1 MKYIFV
7 AGAPGS
13 KWSSVV
19 KNIYY
24 SADIDHS
31 DNTDQRTYDHNGVK
45 QLHLGAYWDPGME
58 FGNWFDKLNLYT
70 KEECEH
76 EFNKPFSAVGTG
88 IRIIKSHSF
97 AHHVDTIRERWPDCA
112 IVLVHRSSDSC
123 LGWWV
128 KCGGFDIKY
137 PSYRGYYKDLPT
149 MSRIIEEQNSSLES
163 AMNHHIGPEPKN
175 NHELGQVLGL
185 ALPPDQG
192 MHDYAVTDIRVKV
205 LVPAKHS

>member
-24 SADIDHS
+24 SADIDRS
-31 DNTDQRTYDHNGVK
+31 DHTDQRTYEHNGQH

-58 FGNWFDKLNLYT
+58 FGNFFDQLDQYT
-70 KEECEH
+70 KEQCEY
-76 EFNKPFSAVGTG
+76 EFDRPFSGTG

-97 AHHVDTIRERWPDCA
+97 AHHVATLRERWPDCA
-112 IVLVHRSSDSC
+112 IVLVHRSNDAC

-137 PSYRGYYKDLPT
+137 PNYRKYYKDLPT
-149 MSRIIEEQNSSLES
+149 ISRIIEEQNNSIEQ
-163 AMNHHIGPEPKN
+163 AMYDYPGVEPATN
-175 NHELGQVLGL
+175 CTLAQALGL
-185 ALPPDQG
+185 AVPSDQYSQN
-192 MHDYAVTDIRVKV
+192 YAASDIRVKV
-205 LVPAKHS
+205 I

>member
-24 SADIDHS
+24 SEDIDHS
-31 DNTDQRTYDHNGVK
+31 DHTDQRTYSHGEQA
-45 QLHLGAYWDPGME
+45 QLHQGAYWDPGME
-58 FGNWFDKLNLYT
+58 FGNFFDQLDQYT
-70 KEECEH
+70 KEQCEH
-76 EFNKPFSAVGTG
+76 EFDRPFSGTG

-149 MSRIIEEQNSSLES
+149 MSRIIGEQNFNIES
-163 AMNHHIGPEPKN
+163 AMNHHSGPEPKN
-175 NHELGQVLGL
+175 NHELGQILGL
-185 ALPPDQG
+185 TLPPNQG
-192 MHDYAVTDIRVKV
+192 THDYDMADIKVKV
-205 LVPAKHS
+205 LVPTKHS

>member
-24 SADIDHS
+24 SADIDRS
-31 DNTDQRTYDHNGVK
+31 DHTDQRTYEHNGQH

-58 FGNWFDKLNLYT
+58 FGNFFDQLDQYT
-70 KEECEH
+70 KEQCEH
-76 EFNKPFSAVGTG
+76 EFDKPFSGTG

-97 AHHVDTIRERWPDCA
+97 AHHVATLRQRWPDCA

-128 KCGGFDIKY
+128 KCGGFDIEY

-149 MSRIIEEQNSSLES
+149 ISRIVDEQNNSIEQAMHDYPGTEPGTNRSL
-163 AMNHHIGPEPKN
+163 A
-175 NHELGQVLGL
+175 QTLGL
-185 ALPPDQG
+185 ALPPEQYWQ
-192 MHDYAVTDIRVKV
+192 HYAASDVRVKT
-205 LVPAKHS
+205 LLPLDHS

>member
-7 AGAPGS
+7 TGAPGS

-24 SADIDHS
+24 SPDIDRS
-31 DNTDQRTYDHNGVK
+31 DHTDQRIYEHNGQS

-76 EFNKPFSAVGTG
+76 EFDKPFSGTG
-88 IRIIKSHSF
+88 IRIIKSHAF
-97 AHHVDTIRERWPDCA
+97 AHHVETLRQRWPDCA
-112 IVLVHRSSDSC
+112 VVLVHRSSDSC

-137 PSYRGYYKDLPT
+137 PSYIGYYKDLAT
-149 MSRIIEEQNSSLES
+149 ICTIIEEQNNSIES
-163 AMNHHIGPEPKN
+163 AMYQCPGPEPKN
-175 NHELGQVLGL
+175 NRELAQLLGL
-185 ALPPDQG
+185 AAPPDQY
-192 MHDYAVTDIRVKV
+192 MHDYAAADIRVKT
-205 LVPAKHS
+205 LLPLQDS

>member
-24 SADIDHS
+24 SPDIDRS
-31 DNTDQRTYDHNGVK
+31 DHTDQRTYEHNGQH

-58 FGNWFDKLNLYT
+58 FGNFFDQLDQYT
-70 KEECEH
+70 KEQCEH
-76 EFNKPFSAVGTG
+76 EFDRPFSGTG

-97 AHHVDTIRERWPDCA
+97 AHHVETLRNRWPDCA

-149 MSRIIEEQNSSLES
+149 ISKIIDEQNNSIEQ
-163 AMNHHIGPEPKN
+163 AMYDYPGTEPGTNRK
-175 NHELGQVLGL
+175 LAQALGL
-185 ALPPDQG
+185 AEPPDQYSQ
-192 MHDYAVTDIRVKV
+192 HYAASDIRVKV
-205 LVPAKHS
+205 I

>member
-24 SADIDHS
+24 SPSIDRS
-31 DNTDQRTYDHNGVK
+31 DHTDQRTYEHNGQN

-58 FGNWFDKLNLYT
+58 FGNFFNDLGSYT
-70 KEECEH
+70 KQECEH
-76 EFNKPFSAVGTG
+76 EFDRPFSGTG
-88 IRIIKSHSF
+88 IRIIKSHAF
-97 AHHVDTIRERWPDCA
+97 AHHVETLRQRWPDCA
-112 IVLVHRSSDSC
+112 VVLVHRSSDSC

-149 MSRIIEEQNSSLES
+149 ISRIIEEQNASIES
-163 AMNHHIGPEPKN
+163 AMHHYPGPELRN
-175 NHELGQVLGL
+175 NRELAQLLGL
-185 ALPPDQG
+185 GLPPDQYW
-192 MHDYAVTDIRVKV
+192 HNYAAADIRVKT
-205 LVPAKHS
+205 LLPLKHS

>member
-24 SADIDHS
+24 SSDIDRS
-31 DNTDQRTYDHNGVK
+31 DHTDQRIYSHNDQP

-58 FGNWFDKLNLYT
+58 FGNWFDQLNLHT

-76 EFNKPFSAVGTG
+76 EFDRPFSGTG
-88 IRIIKSHSF
+88 IRIIKSHAF
-97 AHHVDTIRERWPDCA
+97 AHHVETLRQRWPDCA

-128 KCGGFDIKY
+128 RCGGFDIKY
-137 PSYRGYYKDLPT
+137 PDYRGYYKDLPT
-149 MSRIIEEQNSSLES
+149 IGRIIEEQNNSIES
-163 AMNHHIGPEPKN
+163 AMHQCPGPEPRN
-175 NHELGQVLGL
+175 NRELAQLLGL
-185 ALPPDQG
+185 AAPPDQYW
-192 MHDYAVTDIRVKV
+192 HNYAAADIRVKT
-205 LVPAKHS
+205 LLPLMSS

>member
-24 SADIDHS
+24 SPDIDRS
-31 DNTDQRTYDHNGVK
+31 DHTDQRTYSHGEQA

-70 KEECEH
+70 KEQCEY
-76 EFNKPFSAVGTG
+76 EFDRPFSADSTG
-88 IRIIKSHSF
+88 IRIIKSHAF
-97 AHHVDTIRERWPDCA
+97 AHHVPTLRQRWPDCA
-112 IVLVHRSSDSC
+112 IILVHRSSDSC

-137 PSYRGYYKDLPT
+137 PDYRGYYKDLPT
-149 MSRIIEEQNSSLES
+149 ISKIIEEQNNSIEQ
-163 AMNHHIGPEPKN
+163 AMYDYPGTEPGTNRK
-175 NHELGQVLGL
+175 LAQALGL
-185 ALPPDQG
+185 AEPPDQYSQ
-192 MHDYAVTDIRVKV
+192 HYAASDIRVKV
-205 LVPAKHS
+205 I

>member
-24 SADIDHS
+24 SESIDRS
-31 DNTDQRTYDHNGVK
+31 DHTDQRTYEHNGQH

-58 FGNWFDKLNLYT
+58 FGNFFDHLDQYT
-70 KEECEH
+70 KEQCEH
-76 EFNKPFSAVGTG
+76 EFDRPFSGTG

-97 AHHVDTIRERWPDCA
+97 AHHVATLRERWPDCA

-128 KCGGFDIKY
+128 KCGGFDIAY
-137 PSYRGYYKDLPT
+137 PSYRGYYKDFPT
-149 MSRIIEEQNSSLES
+149 ISRIIDEQNASIEQ
-163 AMNHHIGPEPKN
+163 AMYDYDGIEPWSN
-175 NHELGQVLGL
+175 RVLVQQLGL
-185 ALPPDQG
+185 KPPPLQYAQN
-192 MHDYAVTDIRVKV
+192 YAVSDIRVKT
-205 LVPAKHS
+205 LLPLNHS

>member
-24 SADIDHS
+24 SPDIDRS
-31 DNTDQRTYDHNGVK
+31 DHTDQRIYSHNDQD

-58 FGNWFDKLNLYT
+58 FGNWFDQLNLYT
-70 KEECEH
+70 KEQCEQ
-76 EFNKPFSAVGTG
+76 EFDRPFSGTG
-88 IRIIKSHSF
+88 IRIVKSHAF
-97 AHHVDTIRERWPDCA
+97 AHHVATLRQRWPDCA

-137 PSYRGYYKDLPT
+137 PDYRGYYKDLPT
-149 MSRIIEEQNSSLES
+149 IARIIEEQNSSIEQ
-163 AMNHHIGPEPKN
+163 AMYDYPGTEPRN
-175 NHELGQVLGL
+175 NRELALSLGL
-185 ALPPDQG
+185 SAPPDQYSQN
-192 MHDYAVTDIRVKV
+192 YAASDIRVKT
-205 LVPAKHS
+205 LLPLKHS

>member
-24 SADIDHS
+24 SPDIDRS
-31 DNTDQRTYDHNGVK
+31 DHTDQRIYSHNDQP

-58 FGNWFDKLNLYT
+58 FGNWFDQLNLHT

-76 EFNKPFSAVGTG
+76 EFDRPFSGTG
-88 IRIIKSHSF
+88 IRIVKSHAF
-97 AHHVDTIRERWPDCA
+97 AHHVEFLKQNWPDCA

-123 LGWWV
+123 VGWWV

-137 PSYRGYYKDLPT
+137 PDYRGYYKDLAT
-149 MSRIIEEQNSSLES
+149 ICTIIEEQNNSIES
-163 AMNHHIGPEPKN
+163 AMYQCPGLEPRN
-175 NHELGQVLGL
+175 NHELAQLLGL
-185 ALPPDQG
+185 AVPPEQYW
-192 MHDYAVTDIRVKV
+192 HNYAAADIRVKT
-205 LVPAKHS
+205 LLPLK

>member
-24 SADIDHS
+24 SADIDRSDHS
-31 DNTDQRTYDHNGVK
+31 DQRTYEHNGQH

-58 FGNWFDKLNLYT
+58 FGNFFDQLDQYT
-70 KEECEH
+70 KEQCEY
-76 EFNKPFSAVGTG
+76 EFDRPFSGTG
-88 IRIIKSHSF
+88 IRIIKSHAF
-97 AHHVDTIRERWPDCA
+97 AHHVATLRERWPDCA
-112 IVLVHRSSDSC
+112 IVLVHRSSDAC

-137 PSYRGYYKDLPT
+137 PDYRGYYKDLPT
-149 MSRIIEEQNSSLES
+149 ISRIVEEQNNSIEQAMYDYPGTEPGTNRSL
-163 AMNHHIGPEPKN
+163 A
-175 NHELGQVLGL
+175 QALGL
-185 ALPPDQG
+185 SAPPAQYSQ
-192 MHDYAVTDIRVKV
+192 HYAASDIRVKT
-205 LVPAKHS
+205 LLPPKHS

>member
-24 SADIDHS
+24 SPDIDRS
-31 DNTDQRTYDHNGVK
+31 DHTDQRIYSHNDQP

-58 FGNWFDKLNLYT
+58 FGNWFDQLNLHT

-76 EFNKPFSAVGTG
+76 EFDRPFSGTG
-88 IRIIKSHSF
+88 IRIVKSHAF
-97 AHHVDTIRERWPDCA
+97 AHHVETLRQRWPDCA

-123 LGWWV
+123 MGWWV

-137 PSYRGYYKDLPT
+137 PDYRGYYKDLPT
-149 MSRIIEEQNSSLES
+149 IGRIIEEQNASIES
-163 AMNHHIGPEPKN
+163 AMHDCPGPEPRN
-175 NHELGQVLGL
+175 NHELAQLLGL
-185 ALPPDQG
+185 AAPPEQYW
-192 MHDYAVTDIRVKV
+192 HNYAVADIRVKT
-205 LVPAKHS
+205 LLPLKHS